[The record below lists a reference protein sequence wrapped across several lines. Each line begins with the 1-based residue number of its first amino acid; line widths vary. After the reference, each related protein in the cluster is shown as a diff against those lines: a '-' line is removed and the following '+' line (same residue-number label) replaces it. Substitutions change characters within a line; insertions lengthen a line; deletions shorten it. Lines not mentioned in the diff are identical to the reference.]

1 MTEGNSGGVSLTAPT
16 RGLLCRNGRP
26 QKSCLHFCSRGSPD
40 VSRCWDFSGLSSCSA
55 LPPILQKGWRHPVS
69 SPPSDLHMFSKE
81 LTFFAFSFEIF
92 SSALL
97 LISLSSSFWTSG
109 FTKERL
115 PVSTVGVW
123 RFPERG
129 VWWVIGQV
137 LLLGLEVC

>member
-1 MTEGNSGGVSLTAPT
+1 M
-16 RGLLCRNGRP
+16 
-26 QKSCLHFCSRGSPD
+26 
-40 VSRCWDFSGLSSCSA
+40 
-55 LPPILQKGWRHPVS
+55 S

-123 RFPERG
+123 RFSERG